1 MSPRRILVV
10 YGTAYGHTAKVA
22 RRIATMLRSVGD
34 DVTLVDAAD
43 PPRVLNV
50 RAYDGVV
57 VGSSVTYGRHQ
68 RSVRRFVLA
77 HQDDLNSTPSVFF
90 SVSGAAA
97 GRSRD
102 DRTRARRYINA
113 FLHATHWR
121 PAHTATFGGCVAYTR
136 YNPLLRLWVRRAMAK
151 RGGPTDVS
159 RDHELT
165 DWEQVRRVV
174 GDFLAIVP
182 RLPARRPRRI
192 VPAGASPERAWRFT
206 RSDTAVIA
214 SVG

>member
-1 MSPRRILVV
+1 MSSRRILVV

-22 RRIATMLRSVGD
+22 QRIALALRCVGD
-34 DVTLVDAAD
+34 DVTVVDAAD

-50 RAYDGVV
+50 GAYDGVI

-77 HQDDLNSTPSVFF
+77 HQDELNAIPSAFF

-97 GRSRD
+97 GASRD

-113 FLHATHWR
+113 FLHETLWR
-121 PAHTATFGGCVAYTR
+121 PAHTAAFGGCVAYTR
-136 YNPLLRLWVRRAMAK
+136 YNPILRLWVRRAMAK
-151 RGGPTDVS
+151 HGGPTDVS

-165 DWEQVRRVV
+165 DWQQVRRFV
-174 GDFLAIVP
+174 GDILAIVP
-182 RLPARRPRRI
+182 RLPSRRPPHI
-192 VPAGASPERAWRFT
+192 VPTGTSRGRAWRFT
-206 RSDTAVIA
+206 RRDTAVIA
-214 SVG
+214 SAG